1 MAIPD
6 HHSRNFQ
13 TLLRAAQDGNLA
25 LMECTDSVTGE
36 PKYVLCAVG
45 RDGEAY
51 IMTPFGHLCEGDP
64 YLAYGSRP
72 SMWCKIGCG
81 HWAAF
86 SGGLGCN
93 L

>member
-1 MAIPD
+1 MTDRVEIIARTERRRKYSDAEKAAI
-6 HHSRNFQ
+6 
-13 TLLRAAQDGNLA
+13 LAQADQ
-25 LMECTDSVTGE
+25 
-36 PKYVLCAVG
+36 
-45 RDGEAY
+45 
-51 IMTPFGHLCEGDP
+51 EGVS
-64 YLAYGSRP
+64 GSRP

>member
-1 MAIPD
+1 MIALAPTWQHSLPD
-6 HHSRNFQ
+6 ALF
-13 TLLRAAQDGNLA
+13 LA
-25 LMECTDSVTGE
+25 PHAPERSG
-36 PKYVLCAVG
+36 
-45 RDGEAY
+45 
-51 IMTPFGHLCEGDP
+51 
-64 YLAYGSRP
+64 YGSRP